1 MRILHSSIG
10 RLQCGCISVT
20 AKESGPLIVT
30 NNSNQHSVWYLHG
43 DSELVQV
50 CQFPSYLLH
59 FFLPFMHIR
68 TALEYRLLLPNY
80 YTIFSCDLLYRCIL
94 WKPKCII
101 KMFLIFLL
109 HMKFD
114 RSKINW
120 HYSLL
125 RSSTGYFELCINFW
139 CRIFLNLHF
148 YMNQR
153 L

>member
-68 TALEYRLLLPNY
+68 PALEYRLLLPIIILYFRVIYCIDVY
-80 YTIFSCDLLYRCIL
+80 YE
-94 WKPKCII
+94 
-101 KMFLIFLL
+101 
-109 HMKFD
+109 
-114 RSKINW
+114 N
-120 HYSLL
+120 
-125 RSSTGYFELCINFW
+125 
-139 CRIFLNLHF
+139 LNVL
-148 YMNQR
+148 
-153 L
+153 

>member
-1 MRILHSSIG
+1 MD
-10 RLQCGCISVT
+10 
-20 AKESGPLIVT
+20 A
-30 NNSNQHSVWYLHG
+30 SVWQQRNLARLLWQITQISIQYGIYTEILN
-43 DSELVQV
+43 
-50 CQFPSYLLH
+50 SYRYVNFLLIYYI
-59 FFLPFMHIR
+59 FFLTFMHIR